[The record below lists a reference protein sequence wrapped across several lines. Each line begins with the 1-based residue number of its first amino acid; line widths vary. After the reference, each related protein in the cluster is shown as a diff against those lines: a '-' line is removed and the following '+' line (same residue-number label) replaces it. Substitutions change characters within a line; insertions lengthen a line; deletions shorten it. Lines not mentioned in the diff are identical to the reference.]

1 MGSSVVLGPGWWCW
15 LEAPVVS
22 PGWGA
27 SPVFVQCVEPLKTGK
42 GMLRLSFIQAVH
54 PVAAREREVVL
65 RVLFRG
71 DRHLVGTLK
80 DDDGAIRTA
89 ILAAPDYGWLETYC
103 PLLMRRRPPSGPT
116 FFIVGQPPPPGP
128 TAAEHL
134 DATFGRTPTQILRGA
149 SAESF
154 GRDHPP
160 LPAQHSLFSLDQTYG
175 PFDSWMIARGFV
187 PTVMEEKWFVYMES
201 GRLLFRRSWTGILIY
216 DVEATWRGD
225 QLYLGQVRVNRDPEQ
240 YGETDDD
247 YDQRLLAYLIV
258 VVLLGEHAPFPM
270 KDEPTPEQAALQA
283 WSLAGK
289 ASL

>member
-1 MGSSVVLGPGWWCW
+1 MSGVVLRPGWWCW

-27 SPVFVQCVEPLKTGK
+27 SPVFVRGVEPLKTGK

-54 PVAAREREVVL
+54 PIVAGEREVVL

-71 DRHLVGTLK
+71 DRHLAGTLK
-80 DDDGAIRTA
+80 DDGGEIRTA
-89 ILAAPDYGWLETYC
+89 ILSAPDYGWLETYC
-103 PLLMRRRPPSGPT
+103 PLLLRRRPPSGPT
-116 FFIVGQPPPPGP
+116 FVIVGQPPPPGP
-128 TAAEHL
+128 TAAAYLEE
-134 DATFGRTPTQILRGA
+134 TFGRTPEQIIRGA

-154 GRDHPP
+154 GREHPP
-160 LPAQHSLFSLDQTYG
+160 MPARHSLISLDQTYS

-225 QLYLGQVRVNRDPEQ
+225 QLYLGQVRVNRDAEQ
-240 YGETDDD
+240 YGETDDE
-247 YDQRLLAYLIV
+247 YDRRLLDYLIV
-258 VVLLGEHAPFPM
+258 VVLLGEHAPFPT

>member
-1 MGSSVVLGPGWWCW
+1 MSGVVLGPGWWCW

-27 SPVFVQCVEPLKTGK
+27 SPVFVRGVEPLKTGK

-54 PVAAREREVVL
+54 PIVAGEREVVV

-71 DRHLVGTLK
+71 DRHLAGTLK
-80 DDDGAIRTA
+80 DDGGEIRTA
-89 ILAAPDYGWLETYC
+89 ILSAPDHGWLETYC
-103 PLLMRRRPPSGPT
+103 PLLLRRRPPSGPT
-116 FFIVGQPPPPGP
+116 FVILGQPPPPGP
-128 TAAEHL
+128 TAAAYLEE
-134 DATFGRTPTQILRGA
+134 TFGRTPEQIIRGA

-154 GRDHPP
+154 GREHPP
-160 LPAQHSLFSLDQTYG
+160 MPARHSLFSLGQTYS

-225 QLYLGQVRVNRDPEQ
+225 KLYLGQVRVNRDAEQ
-240 YGETDDD
+240 YGETDDE
-247 YDQRLLAYLIV
+247 YDRRLLDYLIV
-258 VVLLGEHAPFPM
+258 VVLLGEHAPFPT

>member
-1 MGSSVVLGPGWWCW
+1 VGDGVVLDPGWWCW
-15 LEAPVVS
+15 LEAPVVF

-27 SPVFVQCVEPLKTGK
+27 SPVFVTRIEPLKTGK
-42 GMLRLSFIQAVH
+42 GMLRLSFIQPIHRVTAC
-54 PVAAREREVVL
+54 ERDVVL
-65 RVLFRG
+65 RILFRG

-80 DDDGAIRTA
+80 DDEGAIRTA
-89 ILAAPDYGWLETYC
+89 ILAAPDYSWLATYC
-103 PLLMRRRPPSGPT
+103 PLLLRRRPPSGPI
-116 FFIVGQPPPPGP
+116 FNIVGQPPSSGP

-134 DATFGRTPTQILRGA
+134 DATFGRTPAQILRGA
-149 SAESF
+149 NAESF

-160 LPAQHSLFSLDQTYG
+160 MPARYSLFSLDQAYG

-187 PTVMEEKWFVYMES
+187 PTVMEEKWFIYTES

-216 DVEATWRGD
+216 DVEATWRDD

-240 YGETDDD
+240 YDETDDE
-247 YDQRLLAYLIV
+247 YDRRLLAYLIV
-258 VVLLGEHAPFPM
+258 VVLLGGHAPFPTRE
-270 KDEPTPEQAALQA
+270 EPTSEQAALQA

>member
-1 MGSSVVLGPGWWCW
+1 MGTGVVLRGGWWCW

-27 SPVFVQCVEPLKTGK
+27 SPVFVQRVEPLKTGK
-42 GMLRLSFIQAVH
+42 GMLRLSFIQVVH
-54 PVAAREREVVL
+54 PIAACEREVVL
-65 RVLFRG
+65 RILFRA

-80 DDDGAIRTA
+80 DDDDVIRTA

-103 PLLMRRRPPSGPT
+103 PFLLRRRPPSGPT
-116 FFIVGQPPPPGP
+116 FFIAGQPPLPGP
-128 TAAEHL
+128 AAAEHL
-134 DATFGRTPTQILRGA
+134 DSTFGRTPDQVLRGA
-149 SAESF
+149 TAESF
-154 GRDHPP
+154 GRDHPHMP
-160 LPAQHSLFSLDQTYG
+160 DRHSFFSLDQTYS

-187 PTVMEEKWFVYMES
+187 PTVMEEKWFVYMEN

-216 DVEATWRGD
+216 DVEAAWRGD
-225 QLYLGQVRVNRDPEQ
+225 RLHLGQVRVNRDPEQ

-247 YDQRLLAYLIV
+247 YDRRLLVYLIV
-258 VVLLGEHAPFPM
+258 VVLLGEHAPFPA
-270 KDEPTPEQAALQA
+270 KDEAMPEQSALQA

>member
-1 MGSSVVLGPGWWCW
+1 MGAVVLGQGWWCW
-15 LEAPVVS
+15 LEAPIVS

-27 SPVFVQCVEPLKTGK
+27 SPVFVQHVEPLKTGK

-54 PVAAREREVVL
+54 PIAACEREVVL

-71 DRHLVGTLK
+71 DRHIVGTLK
-80 DDDGAIRTA
+80 DNDGAIRTA

-103 PLLMRRRPPSGPT
+103 PVLQRRRPPSGPT

-128 TAAEHL
+128 TATEHL
-134 DATFGRTPTQILRGA
+134 DATLGRTPAQILRGA
-149 SAESF
+149 SADSF
-154 GRDHPP
+154 GQEHPP
-160 LPAQHSLFSLDQTYG
+160 MPGRHSLFSLDQTYG

-216 DVEATWRGD
+216 DVEATWHGD
-225 QLYLGQVRVNRDPEQ
+225 QLNLGQVRVNRDPQQ

-247 YDQRLLAYLIV
+247 YDRRLLAYLIV
-258 VVLLGEHAPFPM
+258 VVLLGEHAPFPT